1 MLKVN
6 FTNMKEN
13 NTYLDEICLNML
25 RFLSIKKLFNIFNL
39 LRLHCTISTDW
50 SFILNLIKNID

>member
-1 MLKVN
+1 
-6 FTNMKEN
+6 MKEN
-13 NTYLDEICLNML
+13 NTYLDESCLNML

>member
-1 MLKVN
+1 
-6 FTNMKEN
+6 MKEN

-39 LRLHCTISTDW
+39 LRLHCTIFTDW

>member
-1 MLKVN
+1 
-6 FTNMKEN
+6 MKEN

-39 LRLHCTISTDW
+39 LRLHCTIPQIGVLYS
-50 SFILNLIKNID
+50 IL